1 MSTATIAQP
10 RSASPRPDAS
20 GSPPG
25 RLLSLD
31 ALRGLDMFFLV
42 GFAGILRAL
51 PKLSDN
57 AFFNWLAAQCAHPDW
72 HGFTA
77 YDVIFPMFIFI
88 VGVAMPFSFAKR
100 LQQEGGKMKLLKH
113 VLLRTVVLTILGV
126 ILWQRPITDLNPEY
140 GWYSVLYRIGFC
152 YLFAA
157 IILMNTGIRGQIAW
171 AFGLV
176 IGYWLALRFV
186 PVPGFGMGDFS
197 RGGNLQTYVRQQV
210 ADALSPDFR
219 VFLSLSLIPSVANAL
234 FGVLTG
240 HWLRSN
246 EPGSKKA
253 ARLLLTGIAAI
264 AIGLLIHLVI
274 PINKKLETPSF
285 TFVTCGISAAFLA
298 VFYWVIDVRG
308 YRKWAFFF
316 VVVGMNSI
324 TIYIASYLF
333 KFGEVANVLVGGFDL
348 GNAKALALAT
358 TGAAVKWLFLYYL
371 YRQRCFLNI

>member
-1 MSTATIAQP
+1 MGNDTTP
-10 RSASPRPDAS
+10 RD
-20 GSPPG
+20 G

-42 GFAGILRAL
+42 GFAGIFRAL
-51 PKLSDN
+51 PKLWDN
-57 AFFNWLAAQCAHPDW
+57 DFFNWLAYQCTHPEW

-88 VGVAMPFSFAKR
+88 VGVAMPFSFSKR
-100 LQQEGGKMKLLKH
+100 LQQEGGKMKLFKH
-113 VLLRTVVLTILGV
+113 VLLRAVILSVIGV

-140 GWYSVLYRIGFC
+140 GWYSVLYRIGFS

-171 AFGLV
+171 AFGLL
-176 IGYWLALRFV
+176 IGYWIVLRFV

-197 RGGNLQTYVRQQV
+197 QEGNFQTYIRQQV
-210 ADALSPDFR
+210 AAHLSPDLR
-219 VFLSLSLIPSVANAL
+219 ALLSLNLIPSVSNAL
-234 FGVLTG
+234 FGVLAG

-246 EPGSKKA
+246 RGGSEKA
-253 ARLLLTGIAAI
+253 SKLLLAGFAAI
-264 AIGLLIHLVI
+264 AVGLLIHLVF
-274 PINKKLETPSF
+274 PINKKLGTPSF
-285 TFVTCGISAAFLA
+285 TLLTCGISAAFLA
-298 VFYWVIDVRG
+298 AFYWTIDVKG
-308 YRKWAFFF
+308 YRKWAFLF
-316 VVVGMNSI
+316 VVVGVNSI
-324 TIYIASYLF
+324 TIYVASYLF